1 MIFKQQR
8 KKVNGLIKLK
18 FICKRL
24 YPAKSVK
31 YIDFKIDEN
40 LNRKQHIHYIEK
52 KLNRAKTFL
61 STIRNHANKHTMR
74 IIYLALFNTHMNQAY
89 LI

>member
-1 MIFKQQR
+1 MLMIFKQQR

-31 YIDFKIDEN
+31 YVDMKMIQI
-40 LNRKQHIHYIEK
+40 
-52 KLNRAKTFL
+52 
-61 STIRNHANKHTMR
+61 
-74 IIYLALFNTHMNQAY
+74 
-89 LI
+89 

>member
-1 MIFKQQR
+1 MLMTFKQQR

-31 YIDFKIDEN
+31 YVDMKIDSN
-40 LNRKQHIHYIEK
+40 LNWKQHMSLH
-52 KLNRAKTFL
+52 
-61 STIRNHANKHTMR
+61 
-74 IIYLALFNTHMNQAY
+74 
-89 LI
+89 